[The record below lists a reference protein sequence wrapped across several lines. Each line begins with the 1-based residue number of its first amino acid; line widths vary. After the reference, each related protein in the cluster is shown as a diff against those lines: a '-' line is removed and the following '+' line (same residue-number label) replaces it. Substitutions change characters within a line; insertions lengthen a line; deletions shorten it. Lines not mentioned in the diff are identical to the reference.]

1 MKSIIGL
8 VVLIA
13 IGIGVAFFFIGRTAG
28 KTTST
33 LLGFTNQAASA
44 TAEANVSAALAAI
57 QAYGAANGG
66 YATATVPAL
75 LQINAGLGPTIS
87 LHDLTATSFCVQS
100 TVGTTSASASGP
112 GGQIVNSPCP

>member
-1 MKSIIGL
+1 MKSF
-8 VVLIA
+8 VVLVLLIA
-13 IGIGVAFFFIGRTAG
+13 AGIGAAFHFIGRTAD

-33 LLGFTNQAASA
+33 LLGFTDQAAVA
-44 TAEANVSAALAAI
+44 TAEANVSGALAAI

-66 YATATVPAL
+66 YAGASVAGL
-75 LQINAGLGPTIS
+75 QQINAGIGPTIS

-112 GGQIVNSPCP
+112 GGQIVGAPCP

>member
-1 MKSIIGL
+1 MKSF
-8 VVLIA
+8 VVLALLIA
-13 IGIGVAFFFIGRTAG
+13 AGVGAAIFFIGRTAD

-44 TAEANVSAALAAI
+44 TAQANVSAALAAM

-66 YATATVPAL
+66 YSTATVAAL
-75 LQINAGLGPTIS
+75 LQYNAGLGSTIS

-100 TVGTTSASASGP
+100 TVGTNTASVTGP
-112 GGQIVNSPCP
+112 GGSIVDSPCP